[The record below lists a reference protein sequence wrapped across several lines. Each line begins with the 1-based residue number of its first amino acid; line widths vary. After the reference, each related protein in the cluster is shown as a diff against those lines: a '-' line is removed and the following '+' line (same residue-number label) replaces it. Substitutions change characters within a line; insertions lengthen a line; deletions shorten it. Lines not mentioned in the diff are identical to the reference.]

1 MEARACDRAA
11 TGVVRGA
18 VEAERVV
25 HSCWLGSA
33 GPCEGTA
40 CMRVTV
46 GSMDSKLIISDRA
59 SGVCIVPVAAYKSSS
74 GQGSHPYT
82 PSTYIHSLSAW

>member
-1 MEARACDRAA
+1 M
-11 TGVVRGA
+11 RGA
-18 VEAERVV
+18 VGVEGVV
-25 HSCWLGSA
+25 CSCWLGSA
-33 GPCEGTA
+33 RPCEGTA
-40 CMRVTV
+40 CMCVTV

-59 SGVCIVPVAAYKSSS
+59 SGVCIVPVAAYKSSP